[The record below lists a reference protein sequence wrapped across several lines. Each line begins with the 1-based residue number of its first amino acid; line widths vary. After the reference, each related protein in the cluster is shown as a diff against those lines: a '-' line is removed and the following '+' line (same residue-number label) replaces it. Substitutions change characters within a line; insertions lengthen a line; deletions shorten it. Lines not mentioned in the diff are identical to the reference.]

1 MLDVTG
7 LLESIKAEPFT
18 EMPVRAPH
26 TGVISFS
33 GVREGDKVMGPCGE
47 WKEVPGTRIATITRE
62 RNPKPVAAGL
72 DPVSV
77 SVSGMLLCRYLD
89 GNRRNASLSFPR

>member
-18 EMPVRAPH
+18 EIPVRAPH

-47 WKEVPGTRIATITRE
+47 W
-62 RNPKPVAAGL
+62 
-72 DPVSV
+72 
-77 SVSGMLLCRYLD
+77 
-89 GNRRNASLSFPR
+89 